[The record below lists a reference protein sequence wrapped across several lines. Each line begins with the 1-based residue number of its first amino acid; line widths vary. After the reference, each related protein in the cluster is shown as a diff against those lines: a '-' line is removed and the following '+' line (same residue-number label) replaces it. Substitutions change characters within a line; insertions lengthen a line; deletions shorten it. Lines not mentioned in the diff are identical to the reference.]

1 MSTIIV
7 TSAQAGDGKS
17 TVAAGLAQHLVESGR
32 KVHVLRL
39 QGSDSPSAERDAA
52 LLAAIPGVRSP
63 GKVLPLPEAAG
74 AVKQA
79 GSDAVVVVEADA
91 AEAKDAVSAWG
102 ASVVVV
108 GRGQAP
114 DAAAIVGAGEPKVAV
129 AVTAVAAR
137 DLAKAK
143 GFLEG
148 KGLVSLLLLPEDR
161 TLAAPRV
168 SELASALEA
177 TFLCDGSEQDAVA
190 ERVMIGSVSHDPG
203 APYFT
208 MHERKAVITRFE
220 KTDVQLAALGT
231 PLACLLLTRGQQ
243 PSPYLFDRA
252 QGLGVPVLLTG
263 LTTPEAMEALG
274 EAYAEARFGGN
285 RKLERLS
292 ELFAEH
298 LDAAALE
305 ALLS

>member
-1 MSTIIV
+1 MSTLIV

-17 TVAAGLAQHLVESGR
+17 TIAAGLAQHLVEGGR
-32 KVHVLRL
+32 KVHVLRV
-39 QGSDSPSAERDAA
+39 QGGDAPTAERDAA
-52 LLAAIPGVRSP
+52 LLAAVPGVRSP
-63 GKVLPLPEAAG
+63 AKPLPLSAAASAAKEAAKG
-74 AVKQA
+74 AVA
-79 GSDAVVVVEADA
+79 VVEADA
-91 AEAKDAVSAWG
+91 AEAKEAVSSWSAG
-102 ASVVVV
+102 VIVV

-114 DAAAIVGAGEPKVAV
+114 DAAAIVGAGEAKVAV
-129 AVTAVAAR
+129 AVTAVVAR
-137 DLAKAK
+137 DLSKARSL
-143 GFLEG
+143 LEG

-161 TLAAPRV
+161 TLAAPRL

-177 TFLCDGSEQDAVA
+177 TFLCDGSDQDEVA

-203 APYFT
+203 APYFS

-252 QGLGVPVLLTG
+252 RGLGVPVLLTAS
-263 LTTPEAMEALG
+263 TTPEAMEAMG
-274 EAYAEARFGGN
+274 EAYVGARFGGS
-285 RKLERLS
+285 RKLERLR
-292 ELFAEH
+292 ELLAEH
-298 LDAAALE
+298 LDPAALE